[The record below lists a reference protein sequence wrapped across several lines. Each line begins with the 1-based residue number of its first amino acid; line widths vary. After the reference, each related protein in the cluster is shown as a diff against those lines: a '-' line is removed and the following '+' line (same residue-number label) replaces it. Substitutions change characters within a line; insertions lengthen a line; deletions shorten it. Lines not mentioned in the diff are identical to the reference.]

1 MKFTLK
7 KSEPTKEIRDMAF
20 FLEYLKIMGMVL
32 FAISMTTPV
41 IGLILFDLD
50 TEITEGKDTLIKQL
64 IWDKPILPYIAGFG
78 ILLIQWFKFTEVH
91 HSLKTTDAKHIL
103 ITFGFFFL
111 LALYPY
117 LEMNIE
123 FTSDQPH
130 SRAIFTGAWGL
141 MGLFSFWQLHYAH
154 KNQLLKKDVSA
165 ARVSAI
171 KREILGD
178 PVVAVICIGL
188 SYVGFITWLV
198 GMVILVPL
206 INFIM
211 ARISIDKGQG

>member
-1 MKFTLK
+1 MKITLK
-7 KSEPTKEIRDMAF
+7 KPGSKIEIRDSAF

-111 LALYPY
+111 LSLYPY
-117 LEMNIE
+117 FEMNIE

-130 SRAIFTGAWGL
+130 SRAIFSGAWGL
-141 MGLFSFWQLHYAH
+141 MGLFSYWQLAYAQ
-154 KNQLLKKDVSA
+154 KKQLLKKDLSIG
-165 ARVSAI
+165 RISSI

-178 PVVAVICIGL
+178 PVVAIICIGL
-188 SYVGFITWLV
+188 SYIGFTTWLV
-198 GMVILVPL
+198 GMMVLVPL
-206 INFIM
+206 VNIIM
-211 ARISIDKGQG
+211 ARISIESGQ

>member
-1 MKFTLK
+1 MNIKIK
-7 KSEPTKEIRDMAF
+7 KREPKVEIRDHTF

-41 IGLILFDLD
+41 IGMVLFDLD

-64 IWDKPILPYIAGFG
+64 IWDKPILPFIAGFG

-91 HSLKTTDAKHIL
+91 HSLKTTDVKHIL

-117 LEMNIE
+117 FEMNIE

-130 SRAIFTGAWGL
+130 SRAIFSVAWGL
-141 MGLFSFWQLHYAH
+141 LGLFSYWSLVYAK
-154 KNQLLKKDVSA
+154 KNKLLKKEISDG
-165 ARVSAI
+165 RVKAI

-178 PVVAVICIGL
+178 PVVAIICIGL
-188 SYVGFITWLV
+188 SYVNFMTWLI
-198 GMVILVPL
+198 GMVVLVPVVN
-206 INFIM
+206 IIM
-211 ARISIDKGQG
+211 ARISISRGQ

>member
-1 MKFTLK
+1 MKIALK
-7 KSEPTKEIRDMAF
+7 KQGPTVEISDYAF

-41 IGLILFDLD
+41 MGLILFDVD
-50 TEITEGKDTLIKQL
+50 TDIVQGKEALIKQL

-91 HSLKTTDAKHIL
+91 HSLKTTDVKHIL

-111 LALYPY
+111 LSLYPY
-117 LEMNIE
+117 FEINIE
-123 FTSDQPH
+123 VTSDQPH
-130 SRAIFTGAWGL
+130 SRAIFSAAWGL
-141 MGLFSFWQLHYAH
+141 MGLFSYWQLAYAE
-154 KNQLLKKDVSA
+154 KNQLLKPELSA
-165 ARVSAI
+165 GRISAI

-188 SYVGFITWLV
+188 SYTNFLTWLI
-198 GMVILVPL
+198 GMVVLVPVVN
-206 INFIM
+206 IIM
-211 ARISIDKGQG
+211 ARVSIEKGH